1 MKLDGKSRWFEF
13 ELGPKY
19 VITRPAGGYRL
30 PGPGFHEIT
39 GLAWSGGGAVR
50 RVEISTDGGR
60 TWKDAQLHEPIA
72 KKSHTRFSSPWT
84 WDGEETILQSR
95 CTDDQ
100 GVVQPT
106 MAEVAK
112 LWNVDSVDYFRKTSQ
127 VVGDFNAIQPW
138 KVSRDGS
145 VQNAL
150 F

>member
-1 MKLDGKSRWFEF
+1 
-13 ELGPKY
+13 
-19 VITRPAGGYRL
+19 
-30 PGPGFHEIT
+30 
-39 GLAWSGGGAVR
+39 VR

-72 KKSHTRFSSPWT
+72 RRSHTRFSSPWT

-138 KVSRDGS
+138 KINRDGS